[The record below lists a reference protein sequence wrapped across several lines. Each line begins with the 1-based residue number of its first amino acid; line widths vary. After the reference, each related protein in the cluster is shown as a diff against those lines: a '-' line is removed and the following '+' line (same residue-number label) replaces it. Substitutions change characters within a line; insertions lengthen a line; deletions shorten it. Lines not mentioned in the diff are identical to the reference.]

1 MLQRFDEPDCPAH
14 KGELMGRIKTE
25 LSRREFI
32 KSTGSAAVVAT
43 AALSLPGSRAAFA
56 KEPGR
61 YNILMIVTDQERYLR
76 PNERPNG
83 YELPGQ
89 ERLASRGVVFE
100 NHHIASCVCTPSRAV
115 LYTGQHIQKNGMFDN
130 TNFPWASDLPTDFT
144 TIGDILRRQGYYTAY
159 KGKWHLTDA
168 FETANQ
174 LQAPSRILAKEMEE
188 YGFSDYFG
196 IGDMIAHTKGGY
208 LHDGVITS
216 MTRSWLRGKATNLG
230 IENKPW
236 FMAVNLVNPHDVM
249 YYNTDLPGKPK
260 QSLTA
265 MTHLNRDPST
275 EQFERKWD
283 VKLPASRNQSVSGPG
298 RPPAHEEFADARAGL
313 VGRVPN
319 EDARWRRLNNY
330 YLNCIQDA
338 DRHILEILSELDDLG
353 MSDNTIVVLTSDHG
367 EHAGAHGLTGKGA
380 TGYREQQNVPLI
392 IAHPGMPGGKHCR
405 AVTSHLDIATTLVS
419 LAGGDSIVKDALP
432 GHDISPLLLNPE
444 SAGFDALRGGALFN
458 YNMFAYQDADFLMNV
473 SRFIR
478 EGGKLSDLPSKG
490 WRPDLAKRGAI
501 RSVFDGRYKLNR
513 YFSPKEHHSPRSI
526 EDLFANNDVELFDL
540 ESDPIEVNNLAMDQR
555 RHGELLL
562 AMNEKLNA
570 LIETEVG
577 EDRGQM
583 LPTGPNANW
592 TLDPSVGKLRM

>member
-1 MLQRFDEPDCPAH
+1 MQRT
-14 KGELMGRIKTE
+14 KTE

-32 KSTGSAAVVAT
+32 KSTGSAAVVA
-43 AALSLPGSRAAFA
+43 AAAMGLPGSRAAFA
-56 KEPGR
+56 KDPSR
-61 YNILMIVTDQERYLR
+61 YNILMIVTDQERYLW
-76 PNERPNG
+76 PDERPNG
-83 YELPGQ
+83 YQLPGQ
-89 ERLASRGVVFE
+89 EKLASRGVVFE

-144 TIGDILRRQGYYTAY
+144 TIGDMLRREGYYTAY

-196 IGDMIAHTKGGY
+196 IGDMIAHTEGGY

-283 VKLPASRNQSVSGPG
+283 VKLPASRNQAVSGPG
-298 RPPAHEEFADARAGL
+298 RPSAHEEFADARAGL

-353 MSDNTIVVLTSDHG
+353 MSDNTIVILTSDHG
-367 EHAGAHGLTGKGA
+367 EHAGAHGLSGKGA

-392 IAHPGMPGGKHCR
+392 ISHPGVPGGKRCK

-419 LAGGDSIVKDALP
+419 MAGGGSIVLDALP
-432 GHDISPLLLNPE
+432 GHDISPLLRNPE
-444 SAGFDALRGGALFN
+444 SAGVDMLRPGALFN

-490 WRPDLAKRGAI
+490 WRPDLGKRGAI

-513 YFSPKEHHSPRSI
+513 YFSPTEHHSPRSI
-526 EDLFANNDVELFDL
+526 EELFANNDVELFDL
-540 ESDPIEVNNLAMDQR
+540 ESDPIEVNNLATDRR

-592 TLDPSVGKLRM
+592 TLDPSLGTLRM